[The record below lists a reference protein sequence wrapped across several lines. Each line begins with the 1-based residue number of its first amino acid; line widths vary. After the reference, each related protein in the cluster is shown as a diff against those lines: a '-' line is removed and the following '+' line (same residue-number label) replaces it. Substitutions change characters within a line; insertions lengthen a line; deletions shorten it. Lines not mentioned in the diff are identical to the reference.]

1 MKKEGTRGFLRNNEA
16 SDKAVEQF
24 NKMVLNELDS
34 HGHDYDR
41 WDPYIISQALFA
53 DYYAD
58 TRDMTEPE
66 WSDEKVLTIIDVLE
80 WVSEQHIS
88 ESIATEA
95 IMSRYIEEANE
106 AMKS

>member
-1 MKKEGTRGFLRNNEA
+1 MKKEGTRGFMRHCEG

-24 NKMVLNELDS
+24 NKMVLSELDS

-41 WDPYIISQALFA
+41 WNPYVISQALFA

-80 WVSEQHIS
+80 WVSDQRIS

-95 IMSRYIEEANE
+95 IMSRYIAEAKE